1 MPKMNLSY
9 VLGPSIVGNSANNI
23 SSVQIIHEIKIQ
35 HQIVEN
41 LISLPFQYYENI
53 MSINDAKLLKNAP
66 NTPEILRKS
75 RTATV
80 LSSLLGP
87 AINNNNNN
95 NPVQPLQQRQN
106 TLDTAPSSANR
117 VRRNNN
123 YNQK

>member
-1 MPKMNLSY
+1 MTKMNLSY

-41 LISLPFQYYENI
+41 LISLPSQYYENI

-66 NTPEILRKS
+66 NTLEILRKS

-80 LSSLLGP
+80 LSKIRK
-87 AINNNNNN
+87 INSHTGN
-95 NPVQPLQQRQN
+95 
-106 TLDTAPSSANR
+106 
-117 VRRNNN
+117 
-123 YNQK
+123 

>member
-1 MPKMNLSY
+1 MTKMNLSY

-41 LISLPFQYYENI
+41 LISLPSQYYENI

-66 NTPEILRKS
+66 NTLEILRKS

-80 LSSLLGP
+80 LSKIRK
-87 AINNNNNN
+87 INSHAGNRTRATCVKCR
-95 NPVQPLQQRQN
+95 NPN
-106 TLDTAPSSANR
+106 H
-117 VRRNNN
+117 
-123 YNQK
+123 